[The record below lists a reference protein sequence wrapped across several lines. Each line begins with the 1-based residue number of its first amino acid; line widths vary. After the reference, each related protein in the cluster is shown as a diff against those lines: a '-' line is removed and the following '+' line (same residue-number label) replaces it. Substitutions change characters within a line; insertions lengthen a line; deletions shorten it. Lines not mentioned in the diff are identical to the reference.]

1 MWDPDTHPGS
11 WPAVRSYSKKRAARD
26 NQTLTAQE
34 GRARAIR
41 RWREAAPRAPGSP
54 AVHAGDATPDEAP
67 IARARSPAGFKGH
80 VTFHPIP
87 SDECR

>member
-34 GRARAIR
+34 DRARAIR
-41 RWREAAPRAPGSP
+41 RRREAAPRAPGSP
-54 AVHAGDATPDEAP
+54 TVHAGDATPDEAP
-67 IARARSPAGFKGH
+67 TARARSPAGLKDH
-80 VTFHPIP
+80 ATFHPIP